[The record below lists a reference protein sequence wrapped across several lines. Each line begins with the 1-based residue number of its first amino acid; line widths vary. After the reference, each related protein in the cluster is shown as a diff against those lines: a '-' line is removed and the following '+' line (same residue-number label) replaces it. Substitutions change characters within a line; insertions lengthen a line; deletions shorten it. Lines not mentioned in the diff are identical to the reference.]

1 MELGLKDKVAIV
13 TGGSDGIGKA
23 AAASMAKEG
32 AKVAIAAR
40 TASKLEQAAT
50 DIRAI
55 AKGGE
60 VLAIPADV
68 RDEAQVKRMVDEV
81 VKKWGRVDVLVNNA
95 GTSSAKKFEDLT
107 DEVFGEDFQLKV
119 YGAIYCIRAV
129 LPHLKKSKGGSI
141 INITTPGGKASG
153 PGSNPTSM
161 ARAAGIS
168 MTKSLSKEFATDNIR
183 VNTVCIGLI
192 KSGQHRTRW
201 EARNKQDPTFTLD
214 KHWAE
219 LGKTVPLGRVGEAEE
234 AGDLIA
240 FLASDRA
247 AYITGTAVNID
258 GGVSPVV

>member
-1 MELGLKDKVAIV
+1 MELGLKGKVAII

-23 AAASMAKEG
+23 AALSMAKEG

-40 TASKLEQAAT
+40 TASKLEAAAS
-50 DIRAI
+50 DIRAE
-55 AKGGE
+55 AKGGD
-60 VLAIPADV
+60 VMAVPTDV

-81 VKKWGRVDVLVNNA
+81 VKRWGRVDILVNNA
-95 GTSSAKKFEDLT
+95 GTSSAKKFEELT

-129 LPHLKKSKGGSI
+129 LPHLKKAKGGSI
-141 INITTPGGKASG
+141 INITTPGGKASA

-168 MTKSLSKEFATDNIR
+168 MTKSLSKEFAADNIR

-201 EARNKQDPTFTLD
+201 EARNKQDASYTLD
-214 KHWAE
+214 RHWAE
-219 LGKTVPLGRVGEAEE
+219 MGKTVPLGRVGESAE
-234 AGDLIA
+234 AGDVIA

-247 AYITGTAVNID
+247 AYVSGASVNID

>member
-1 MELGLKDKVAIV
+1 MELGLKGKVAII
-13 TGGSDGIGKA
+13 TGGSDGIGRA
-23 AAASMAKEG
+23 AALSMAKEG

-40 TASKLEQAAT
+40 TASKLEEAAA
-50 DIRAI
+50 DIRAQ
-55 AKGGE
+55 AKGGD
-60 VLAIPADV
+60 VMAVPTDV

-81 VKKWGRVDVLVNNA
+81 VKRWGRVDILVNNA
-95 GTSSAKKFEDLT
+95 GTSSAKKFEELT

-129 LPHLKKSKGGSI
+129 LPHLKRAKGGSI
-141 INITTPGGKASG
+141 INITTPGGKASA

-168 MTKSLSKEFATDNIR
+168 MTKSLSKEFAADNIR

-201 EARNKQDPTFTLD
+201 EARNKQDASYTLD
-214 KHWAE
+214 RHWAE
-219 LGKTVPLGRVGEAEE
+219 MGKTVPLGRVGESAE
-234 AGDLIA
+234 AGDVIA

-247 AYITGTAVNID
+247 AYVSGASVNID

>member
-1 MELGLKDKVAIV
+1 MDLGLKGKVAIV

-23 AAASMAKEG
+23 AAMSMAREG
-32 AKVAIAAR
+32 ARVAICAR
-40 TASKLEQAAT
+40 TASKLEEAAA
-50 DIRAI
+50 DIRAQ
-55 AKGGE
+55 AKGGD
-60 VLAIPADV
+60 VMAVPTDV

-95 GTSSAKKFEDLT
+95 GTSSAKKFDELT
-107 DEVFGEDFQLKV
+107 DEVFSEDFKLKV
-119 YGAIYCIRAV
+119 YGAIYCIRAA
-129 LPHLKKSKGGSI
+129 LPHMKKVKGGSI
-141 INITTPGGKASG
+141 INITTPGGKAAA
-153 PGSNPTSM
+153 PASNPTSM

-168 MTKSLSKEFATDNIR
+168 MTKSLSKEFAADNIR

-192 KSGQHRTRW
+192 KSGQHRTRF
-201 EARNKQDPTFTLD
+201 EARHKQDATHTLD

-219 LGKTVPLGRVGEAEE
+219 MGKTVPLGRVGESEE

>member
-1 MELGLKDKVAIV
+1 MDLGLKGKVAII

-23 AAASMAKEG
+23 AALSMAKEG
-32 AKVAIAAR
+32 AKVAICAR
-40 TASKLEQAAT
+40 TASKLEEAAA
-50 DIRAI
+50 DIRAQ
-55 AKGGE
+55 AKSGD
-60 VLAIPADV
+60 VVAIPTDV
-68 RDEAQVKRMVDEV
+68 RDEAQVKRMVDGV

-95 GTSSAKKFEDLT
+95 GTSSAKKFDELT
-107 DEVFGEDFQLKV
+107 DEVFSEDFQLKV

-129 LPHLKKSKGGSI
+129 LPHMKKAKGGAI
-141 INITTPGGKASG
+141 VNITTPGGKASA
-153 PGSNPTSM
+153 PASNPTSM

-168 MTKSLSKEFATDNIR
+168 MTKSLSKEFAADNIR

-201 EARNKQDPTFTLD
+201 DARHRQDPSYTLD

-234 AGDLIA
+234 AGDVIA

-247 AYITGTAVNID
+247 AYVSGASVNID

>member
-1 MELGLKDKVAIV
+1 MDLGLKGKVAII

-23 AAASMAKEG
+23 AAASMAREG

-40 TASKLEQAAT
+40 TASKLEEAAA
-50 DIRAI
+50 DIRAQ
-55 AKGGE
+55 ARGGD
-60 VLAIPADV
+60 VMAVPTDV
-68 RDEAQVKRMVDEV
+68 RDEAQVKRLVDQV
-81 VKKWGRVDVLVNNA
+81 VGKWGRVDILVNNA
-95 GTSSAKKFEDLT
+95 GTSSAHKFENLT
-107 DEVFGEDFQLKV
+107 NEVFSEDFQLKV
-119 YGAIYCIRAV
+119 YGAIYCVRAV
-129 LPHLKKSKGGSI
+129 LPHLKRQKSGSI
-141 INITTPGGKASG
+141 VNITTPGGKAAA

-168 MTKSLSKEFATDNIR
+168 MTKSLSKEFAPDNIR

-192 KSGQHRTRW
+192 KSGQHRTRA
-201 EARNKQDPTFTLD
+201 EARQKQDPSHTLD

-219 LGKTVPLGRVGEAEE
+219 LAKTVPIGRVGEAEE

>member
-1 MELGLKDKVAIV
+1 MELGLKGKVAII

-23 AAASMAKEG
+23 AALSMAKEG
-32 AKVAIAAR
+32 ARVAIAAR
-40 TASKLEQAAT
+40 TASKLEAAAS
-50 DIRAI
+50 DIRAE
-55 AKGGE
+55 AKGGD
-60 VLAIPADV
+60 VMAVPTDV

-81 VKKWGRVDVLVNNA
+81 VKRWGRVDILVNNA
-95 GTSSAKKFEDLT
+95 GTSSAKKFEELT

-129 LPHLKKSKGGSI
+129 LPHLKRAKGGSI
-141 INITTPGGKASG
+141 INITTPGGKASA

-168 MTKSLSKEFATDNIR
+168 MTKSLSKEFAADNIR

-201 EARNKQDPTFTLD
+201 EARNKQDASYTLD
-214 KHWAE
+214 RHWAE
-219 LGKTVPLGRVGEAEE
+219 MGKTVPLGRVGESAE
-234 AGDLIA
+234 AGDVIA

-247 AYITGTAVNID
+247 AYVSGASVNID